1 MSIRRNALL
10 AAIGLTS
17 ALALTISGCAG
28 TGGTEAPASSGQGD
42 IPSDTEGTVRI
53 LMESVPD
60 TDIVVDLVDS
70 FNEEYPGIAVEIE
83 TLGFDQM
90 RDKLIASFQSSEPTY
105 DLIVVDN
112 PWMDDFVDAGFL
124 QPLDD
129 RITTTTDYAAEDFFQ
144 PLVDITEVD
153 GVRYGVPFYNYALGY
168 LYRTDLYE
176 EAGLSV
182 PSTLDELVANSQA
195 LTTSERTG
203 IAMQPQ
209 RGYKIFEE
217 WANWL
222 FAAGG
227 SIYDESGAP
236 TLNTPEAQAALEAY
250 IEAFTTAAPANSSN
264 WAFDEAF
271 RSVSGDQSA
280 AMISYNWNLPGLNDP
295 EGASGDLAGSFA
307 LAPMPGGKQVLGSWS
322 WAIPANSAASDA
334 AWAFA
339 AWITSTEVDVE
350 RVVAGGAAI
359 RESTLTDPTVL
370 ESGFGGDY
378 YAAIIEIL
386 SDAAPLSQGL
396 GGEEMIQAVGTE
408 LSEAVAGTKTVEQAL
423 ADAQAAVERIQR

>member
-295 EGASGDLAGSFA
+295 EGASGDLAGSFP

-370 ESGFGGDY
+370 ESGFGEDY

>member
-370 ESGFGGDY
+370 ESGFGEDY

-408 LSEAVAGTKTVEQAL
+408 LSEAVVGTKTVEQAL

>member
-1 MSIRRNALL
+1 
-10 AAIGLTS
+10 LT
-17 ALALTISGCAG
+17 LTISGCAG
-28 TGGTEAPASSGQGD
+28 SGSTEDPVSSGLGD
-42 IPSDTEGTVRI
+42 IPTDTEGTVRI

-60 TDIVVDLVDS
+60 TDIVKELVGS
-70 FNEEYPGIAVEIE
+70 FNEVYPGIEIE
-83 TLGFDQM
+83 IESLAFDQM

-124 QPLDD
+124 QPLDE
-129 RITTTTDYAAEDFFQ
+129 RINSTTDYASDDFFE
-144 PLVDITEVD
+144 PLVDITDVD

-168 LYRTDLYE
+168 LYRTDIYDE
-176 EAGLSV
+176 EGLTV
-182 PSTLDELVANSQA
+182 PATLDELVSNVQT
-195 LTTSERTG
+195 LTTSDRTG

-236 TLNTPEAQAALEAY
+236 TLDTPEAATALEAY
-250 IEAFTTAAPANSSN
+250 IESFTTAAPENSSN

-271 RSVSGDQSA
+271 RSVSSGESA
-280 AMISYNWNLPGLNDP
+280 SMISYNWNLPGLNDP
-295 EGASGDLAGSFA
+295 EGASGELAGSFA

-322 WAIPANSAASDA
+322 WAIPANSANSDA
-334 AWAFA
+334 AWAFSS
-339 AWITSTEVDVE
+339 WITSSAVDIE
-350 RVVAGGAAI
+350 RVIAGGAAI
-359 RESTLTDPTVL
+359 RESTLSDASVL
-370 ESGFGGDY
+370 ESGFGEDY
-378 YAAIIEIL
+378 YAAIIAIL

-408 LSEAVAGTKTVEQAL
+408 LSEAVAGTKTVAQAL

>member
-10 AAIGLTS
+10 ATIGLTS

-28 TGGTEAPASSGQGD
+28 TGGTDAPASSGLGD
-42 IPSDTEGTVRI
+42 IPTDTEGTVRI

-70 FNEEYPGIAVEIE
+70 FNEEYPGIEVEIE

-176 EAGLSV
+176 EAGLSL

-195 LTTSERTG
+195 LTTSERSG

-236 TLNTPEAQAALEAY
+236 SLNTPEAQAALEAY

-271 RSVSGDQSA
+271 RSVSSDQSA
-280 AMISYNWNLPGLNDP
+280 AMISYNWNLPGLNNP

-359 RESTLTDPTVL
+359 RESTLSNATVL
-370 ESGFGGDY
+370 ESGFGEDY
-378 YAAIIEIL
+378 YSAIIKIL

>member
-339 AWITSTEVDVE
+339 A
-350 RVVAGGAAI
+350 
-359 RESTLTDPTVL
+359 
-370 ESGFGGDY
+370 
-378 YAAIIEIL
+378 
-386 SDAAPLSQGL
+386 
-396 GGEEMIQAVGTE
+396 
-408 LSEAVAGTKTVEQAL
+408 
-423 ADAQAAVERIQR
+423 

>member
-10 AAIGLTS
+10 ATIGLTS

-28 TGGTEAPASSGQGD
+28 TGGTDAPASSGLGD
-42 IPSDTEGTVRI
+42 IPTDTEGTVRI

-70 FNEEYPGIAVEIE
+70 FNEKYPGIEVEIE

-129 RITTTTDYAAEDFFQ
+129 RIATTTDYAAEDFFQ

-236 TLNTPEAQAALEAY
+236 SLN
-250 IEAFTTAAPANSSN
+250 
-264 WAFDEAF
+264 
-271 RSVSGDQSA
+271 
-280 AMISYNWNLPGLNDP
+280 IS
-295 EGASGDLAGSFA
+295 
-307 LAPMPGGKQVLGSWS
+307 
-322 WAIPANSAASDA
+322 
-334 AWAFA
+334 
-339 AWITSTEVDVE
+339 
-350 RVVAGGAAI
+350 
-359 RESTLTDPTVL
+359 
-370 ESGFGGDY
+370 
-378 YAAIIEIL
+378 
-386 SDAAPLSQGL
+386 
-396 GGEEMIQAVGTE
+396 
-408 LSEAVAGTKTVEQAL
+408 
-423 ADAQAAVERIQR
+423 